1 VSPLTTK
8 LPHPTGF
15 VTELPGFAVIENV
28 TVTVVLNQPPHDG
41 PGEQL
46 KLMSPPAAV
55 APAGKSSMNSDVT
68 TIAKTCLI

>member
-1 VSPLTTK
+1 
-8 LPHPTGF
+8 
-15 VTELPGFAVIENV
+15 VIENV